1 MMLLLKPLEA
11 MFYSSVVWETLAK
24 RDAPQ
29 EMDSMVKQVLE
40 ILITL
45 FPCKIFFKKKKTKH
59 LFLNKK
65 FIEV

>member
-1 MMLLLKPLEA
+1 MDLALMMLLLKPLEA

-40 ILITL
+40 IC
-45 FPCKIFFKKKKTKH
+45 FPVGYSLKKKKD
-59 LFLNKK
+59 F
-65 FIEV
+65 FF

>member
-45 FPCKIFFKKKKTKH
+45 FPCRIFFKKKKKKH
-59 LFLNKK
+59 LLFK
-65 FIEV
+65 

>member
-1 MMLLLKPLEA
+1 MDLALMVLLLKPLEA

-45 FPCKIFFKKKKTKH
+45 FPCRIFFKKNP
-59 LFLNKK
+59 FFNKK
-65 FIEV
+65 FI